1 MSLIIKNKIGNILP
15 GTPTMSD
22 KYDVIT
28 ALCDKD
34 GRIAGTFVQYE
45 NVFKG
50 KSNIGDVNA
59 NSSMNGIISH
69 QNVHLEFDSSKLQTY
84 KANEVLGICV
94 KGFITALAK
103 EDLGDVN
110 STTEVKV
117 ESSTGL
123 LAKAGDIT
131 ISNARLTGYKYYMKD
146 IDKYIYEVEL
156 K

>member
-1 MSLIIKNKIGNILP
+1 MSLIIKNKIGNVIP
-15 GTPTMSD
+15 GTPTISD

-34 GRIAGTFVQYE
+34 DRVAGTFVQYE

-50 KSNIGDVNA
+50 NSNIGDVN
-59 NSSMNGIISH
+59 STSTLNGIISH

-84 KANEVLGICV
+84 RANEILGICV

-103 EDLGDVN
+103 EDLGN
-110 STTEVKV
+110 ITSATEVKV

-123 LAKAGDIT
+123 LATAGDVT
-131 ISNARLTGYKYYMKD
+131 IKNVRFTGYKYYMKD
-146 IDKYIYEVEL
+146 IDKYIYEVEI